1 MWKTFLI
8 GKPECHR
15 LNVRVNFSDS
25 LLVCRSLNR
34 TLSYLAIYHVVIS
47 AKSRTAVGKQA
58 KSLKVLVHGYGDI
71 GPPTPYKEELQN
83 FKFYI
88 ANLTATS
95 LVLNFHIN
103 RQYS

>member
-25 LLVCRSLNR
+25 LLVCRSL
-34 TLSYLAIYHVVIS
+34 TLSYLAISHVVIS

-88 ANLTATS
+88 GPINLTATS